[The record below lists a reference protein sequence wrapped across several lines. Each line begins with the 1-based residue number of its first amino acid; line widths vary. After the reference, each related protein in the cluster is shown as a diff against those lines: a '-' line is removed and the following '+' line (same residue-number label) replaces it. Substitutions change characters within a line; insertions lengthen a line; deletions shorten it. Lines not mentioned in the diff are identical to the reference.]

1 MDNFDFD
8 EIQKRF
14 DDRYVLQ
21 TKCTDI
27 QTKNNTRFA
36 NDDKRLEKQED
47 FAKGLKKFL
56 WIGLSALI
64 GEVVISFIQLLRGVI

>member
-1 MDNFDFD
+1 MDFD

-21 TKCTDI
+21 VKCSDI
-27 QTKNNTRFA
+27 QTANNTRFA
-36 NDDKRLEKQED
+36 NDDKRIEKQEE
-47 FAKGLKKFL
+47 FAKSLKKFL

-64 GEVVISFIQLLRGVI
+64 GEVVISFMQLLAGVM